1 LIENLWILTK
11 KGVLLFSKNYG
22 KLSKPDDLL
31 AGFFTAVDIF
41 IREVAKEEIKNIIMK
56 DHKFNYIIGDDLI
69 IVINTNEYDNDIL
82 IQNLLREVK
91 IIFLE
96 NYSEE
101 LKLFSG
107 DTIAFE
113 NFDKDLG
120 ELIKDL
126 DVSIKCQ
133 TCKKIVVGEF
143 RYKNMA
149 NHKIY
154 FCCTSCEKYFSY
166 DKLPEIL

>member
-1 LIENLWILTK
+1 MIENLWILTK
-11 KGVLLFSKNYG
+11 EGVLLFSKNYA
-22 KLSKPDDLL
+22 KLNKPDDLL
-31 AGFFTAVDIF
+31 ACFFTAVDIF
-41 IREVAKEEIKNIIMK
+41 IREVAKEEIKKIIMK
-56 DHKFNYIIGDDLI
+56 NHKFNYIIGDDLI
-69 IVINTNEYDNDIL
+69 IVISTNEYNNDIL

-96 NYSEE
+96 KYSEE

-107 DTIAFE
+107 DIIAFKI
-113 NFDKDLG
+113 FDKDLR

-133 TCKKIVVGEF
+133 TCKKIMAGEF
-143 RYKNMA
+143 RYKNIA

-154 FCCTSCEKYFSY
+154 FCCASCEKYFSY

>member
-1 LIENLWILTK
+1 MIDNLWILTK
-11 KGVLLFSKNYG
+11 EGVLLFSKNHV

-41 IREVAKEEIKNIIMK
+41 IREITNEEIKNIIMK

-69 IVINTNEYDNDIL
+69 IVISTNKYDNDIL

-96 NYSEE
+96 KYSEE
-101 LKLFSG
+101 LKFFSG
-107 DTIAFE
+107 DTMPFG
-113 NFDKDLG
+113 NFDEDLG

-126 DVSIKCQ
+126 DVSIKYQ

-143 RYKNMA
+143 RYKNIA

-166 DKLPEIL
+166 DK

>member
-1 LIENLWILTK
+1 MIENLWILTK
-11 KGVLLFSKNYG
+11 GGVLLFSKNYV

-41 IREVAKEEIKNIIMK
+41 IREITKEEIKNISMK

-69 IVINTNEYDNDIL
+69 IVISTNEYDNDIL
-82 IQNLLREVK
+82 IQNLLKEVK

-96 NYSEE
+96 KYIEE
-101 LKLFSG
+101 LKFFSG
-107 DTIAFE
+107 DTIRFK
-113 NFDKDLG
+113 NFDEDLG
-120 ELIKDL
+120 VLIKDL

-143 RYKNMA
+143 RYKNIA

-166 DKLPEIL
+166 DN

>member
-1 LIENLWILTK
+1 MIENLWILTK
-11 KGVLLFSKNYG
+11 EGILLFSKNFV
-22 KLSKPDDLL
+22 KLSKPDDII

-41 IREVAKEEIKNIIMK
+41 IREITKEEIKNISMR

-69 IVINTNEYDNDIL
+69 IVISTNEHDNDIL

-96 NYSEE
+96 KYSEE
-101 LKLFSG
+101 LKFFSG
-107 DTIAFE
+107 DIIPFI
-113 NFDKDLG
+113 NFDEDLG
-120 ELIKDL
+120 VLIKDL

-133 TCKKIVVGEF
+133 ICKKIVVGEF
-143 RYKNMA
+143 RYKNID

-154 FCCTSCEKYFSY
+154 FCCTSCEIAFSY
-166 DKLPEIL
+166 DK

>member
-1 LIENLWILTK
+1 MIENLWILTK
-11 KGVLLFSKNYG
+11 GGVLLFRKNYV

-31 AGFFTAVDIF
+31 AGFFIAVDIF
-41 IREVAKEEIKNIIMK
+41 IREITKEEIKNISMK

-69 IVINTNEYDNDIL
+69 IVISTNEYDNDIL

-96 NYSEE
+96 KYSEE
-101 LKLFSG
+101 LKFFSG
-107 DTIAFE
+107 DTIRFK
-113 NFDKDLG
+113 NFDEDLG
-120 ELIKDL
+120 ELIKEL

-133 TCKKIVVGEF
+133 TCKKIVVREF
-143 RYKNMA
+143 RYKNIA

-166 DKLPEIL
+166 DN